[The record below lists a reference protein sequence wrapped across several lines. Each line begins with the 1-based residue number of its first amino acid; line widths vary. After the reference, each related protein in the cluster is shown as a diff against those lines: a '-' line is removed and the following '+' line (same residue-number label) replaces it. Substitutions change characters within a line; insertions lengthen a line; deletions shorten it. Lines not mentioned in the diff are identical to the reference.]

1 MAQQGVVNTDRL
13 NLRPSPSTELPP
25 LGLLLAGEVVTVL
38 GQTATGWFHVET
50 HFGPGFVHGD
60 FLTVQAPA
68 PEEPSDGPDE
78 PDAPG
83 EPDEPVVPELP
94 DIVEPGR
101 AIITGCPEIYIVKA
115 GDNWPSIAAELGV
128 PASQLALAS
137 GLSTNIALNV
147 NQLLRVPPREAP
159 VGGPVLRNPLAGASA
174 ITSSSS
180 NGHHTPYGGT
190 HSADL
195 DVTDRDTRGAE
206 VRFNVELQGVDLRG
220 QVTRVSPACASGKL
234 EDGGHRVD
242 IELERRPIGGAEWTA
257 VARLTFAHLDPVD
270 VALGATVIPGE
281 VIGRLGPPPGEFN
294 TQASIGHA
302 HPEGDPRRGEYHS
315 SCAIHSHLHLEV
327 TNGASI
333 ASFTDDL
340 STVPLAT
347 FPA

>member
-25 LGLLLAGEVVTVL
+25 LGLLLGGEVLTVL
-38 GQTATGWFHVET
+38 GQTANGWFQVET

-60 FLTVQAPA
+60 FLTLQTTPT
-68 PEEPSDGPDE
+68 EEPDQ
-78 PDAPG
+78 
-83 EPDEPVVPELP
+83 PELPEVP

-101 AIITGCPEIYIVKA
+101 AVITGCPDIYVVRA
-115 GDNWPSIAAELGV
+115 GDSWQSIAIDLGV
-128 PASQLALAS
+128 PAPQLALAS
-137 GLSTNIALNV
+137 GLSPSVALNV
-147 NQLLRVPPREAP
+147 NQLLRVPPREVA
-159 VGGPVLRNPLAGASA
+159 VGAAVLRNPLPGASA

-206 VRFNVELQGVDLRG
+206 VRFNVELPGAELRG
-220 QVTRVSPACASGKL
+220 RVTRVSPACASGKL
-234 EDGGHRVD
+234 EDGGQRVD
-242 IELERRPIGGAEWTA
+242 IELERRPIGGADWTA

-270 VALGATVIPGE
+270 VALDAAVSPGE
-281 VIGRLGPPPGEFN
+281 VIGRLGPPPGDFN
-294 TQASIGHA
+294 TQANIGHA

-333 ASFTDDL
+333 ASTTDDL
-340 STVPLAT
+340 SSTPLAT
-347 FPA
+347 FAAS